1 MSYIDKK
8 DVVKIEQSEYIL
20 NHPAYKYAL
29 DVANGDS
36 PAGEYVVKECKKFLN
51 NLEDEDCK
59 YFLNEDDLQLI
70 DEFLKLVKMP
80 DGHRVGMTAYD
91 SLAPFQWYFLANTL
105 GWKYKSNP
113 NKRRYQ
119 KSVLLIG
126 RKNGKTFLIG
136 LIFILLLLME
146 PDFSE
151 FYSVAPDKQLSTI
164 VKQEMGKMI
173 MVSPDLADAFE
184 VLQSQIRCTATT
196 SKMIPLANSDNR
208 LDGRKANVFVAD
220 EVGALKNSGP
230 IQSMESSQ
238 INMTNKLGVLISTAY
253 QTTENAMTAEVDYC
267 EKVLDD
273 IVEDESLF
281 SLIYKPTNPK
291 EWFEDKAIL
300 EANPLMQVIEENYID
315 LKKMRDKAVITPSE
329 RGNYLTKHL
338 NIFIDGDVAEQFVTI
353 DQLREG
359 RLKEN
364 EINWKGKEVY
374 VGVDMSTTN
383 DNTSIAMV
391 HYDAETQTFY
401 NKSWAFLPTD
411 RAQEKTVT
419 ERLNYFD
426 MRDNG
431 WALFCGEGIIDY
443 RFVEDFVLSLPEKYG
458 VIIKG
463 IGYDRHNAISSA
475 NRWSQEGNIETTV
488 IGQNGNT
495 LHSTNKK
502 IKESILSGKWLY
514 EPNDLMEI
522 NFKNVRVVYDS
533 NMKSFLNKKRSIGKI
548 DMVVSLLN
556 ATNLW
561 VADLELGNVK
571 SVYTRRGLIS
581 F

>member
-1 MSYIDKK
+1 MIKI
-8 DVVKIEQSEYIL
+8 VKHSDYIL

-29 DVANGDS
+29 NVVNGTS
-36 PAGEYVVKECKKFLN
+36 PAGEYIVKECKKFLN
-51 NLEDEDCK
+51 DMENDELK
-59 YFLNEDDLQLI
+59 YFLNEDDLHLI
-70 DEFLKLVKMP
+70 DDFLKLVKMS

-105 GWKYKSNP
+105 AWKHKSNP

-119 KSVLLIG
+119 KSVLLIA

-151 FYSVAPDKQLSTI
+151 FYSVAPDKQLSSI
-164 VKQEMGKMI
+164 VKNEMGKMI
-173 MVSPDLADAFE
+173 MVSDDLSDAFE
-184 VLQSQIRCTATT
+184 NLQSEIRCTPTR
-196 SKMIPLANSDNR
+196 SKMVALANSDNR
-208 LDGRKANVFVAD
+208 LDGRKANCFVVD
-220 EVGALKNSGP
+220 EVGALKNGGP
-230 IQSMESSQ
+230 IRSMESSQ
-238 INMTNKLGVLISTAY
+238 LNMANKLGVLISTAY
-253 QTTENAMTAEVDYC
+253 ETTNNAMTIEVNYAEQ
-267 EKVLDD
+267 VLDGLT
-273 IVEDESLF
+273 EDDSLF
-281 SLIYKPTNPK
+281 SLIYKPTDPK
-291 EWFEDKAIL
+291 NWFEDKAIL
-300 EANPLMQVIEENYID
+300 ETNPLMQDVEENYEDI
-315 LKKMRDKAVITPSE
+315 KKMRDRAVITPSE
-329 RGNYLTKHL
+329 RSNFLTKHL
-338 NIFIDGDVAEQFVTI
+338 NIFIDGDVTEQFVTI
-353 DQLREG
+353 DELRKG
-359 RLKEN
+359 RVKEK
-364 EINWKGKEVY
+364 EIDWKGKEVY
-374 VGVDMSTTN
+374 VGVDMSVTN
-383 DNTSIAMV
+383 DNTSVAMV
-391 HYDAETQTFY
+391 HYDAENDTFY
-401 NKSWAFLPTD
+401 NMSWAFLPTD
-411 RAQEKTVT
+411 RASEKKAV
-419 ERLNYFD
+419 EGLDYFE

-431 WALFCGEGIIDY
+431 WAFLCGEGIIDY
-443 RFVEDFVLSLPEKYG
+443 RFVEDFVMSLPKKYG

-502 IKESILSGKWLY
+502 IKESILSGKWIY

-561 VADLELGNVK
+561 VADIELGDI
-571 SVYTRRGLIS
+571 STVYERRGLIS

>member
-1 MSYIDKK
+1 LI
-8 DVVKIEQSEYIL
+8 KIEHSDYIL

-29 DVANGDS
+29 NVVNGTS
-36 PAGEYVVKECKKFLN
+36 PAGEYIVKECKKFLQEMDN
-51 NLEDEDCK
+51 EDSK
-59 YFLNEDDLQLI
+59 YFLNEDDLMLI
-70 DEFLKLVKMP
+70 DDFLKLVKMS

-105 GWKYKSNP
+105 AWKHKANP

-126 RKNGKTFLIG
+126 RKNGKTFLVG

-151 FYSVAPDKQLSTI
+151 FYSVAPDKQLSSI
-164 VKQEMGKMI
+164 IKEEMGKMI
-173 MVSPDLADAFE
+173 AVSPDISDAFS
-184 VLQSQIRCTATT
+184 VLRSEIRCAATT
-196 SKMIPLANSDNR
+196 SKMVPLANSDGR

-220 EVGALKNSGP
+220 EVGSLRDAYP
-230 IQSMESSQ
+230 IRAMESSQ
-238 INMTNKLGVLISTAY
+238 LNMINKLGVLISTAY
-253 QTTENAMTAEVDYC
+253 ETTENAMTVEVDRC
-267 EKVLDD
+267 EKVLDGHYD
-273 IVEDESLF
+273 NEKIF
-281 SLIYKPTNPK
+281 SLIYKPNNPK
-291 EWFEDKAIL
+291 EWYTDEAIL
-300 EANPLMQVIEENYID
+300 EANPLMQEIEENFEDI
-315 LKKMRDKAVITPSE
+315 KEKRDIAVLTPSE
-329 RGNYLTKHL
+329 RSNYLTKHL
-338 NIFIDGDVAEQFVTI
+338 NIFIDGDVAEQYVTI
-353 DQLREG
+353 DELRKG
-359 RLKEN
+359 RVKEK
-364 EINWKGKEVY
+364 EINWRGKEVY
-374 VGVDMSTTN
+374 IGVDMSVTN

-391 HYDAETQTFY
+391 HYDAENDAFY
-401 NKSWAFLPTD
+401 NMSWAFLPTD
-411 RAQEKTVT
+411 RAQEKTAV
-419 ERLNYFD
+419 ERLDYFS
-426 MRDNG
+426 MRDSG
-431 WALFCGEGIIDY
+431 WVFFCGEGIIDY
-443 RFVEDFVLSLPEKYG
+443 RFVEDFVMSLPAKYG

-475 NRWSQEGNIETTV
+475 NRWSQEGKIETTV

-502 IKESILSGKWLY
+502 IKETILSGKWYY

-561 VADLELGNVK
+561 VADIELGDV
-571 SVYTRRGLIS
+571 STVYEHRGLIS